1 MMEPNK
7 DTSLKLGE
15 RLIKVVD
22 SEECL
27 HIEHYLL
34 VNPVLVEEKQLYGV
48 EVRNVVDQTCFR
60 CEDLHTDRELVV
72 ALLEL
77 MLQGEVTPICAQDV
91 VYDWLVCQMT
101 LQW

>member
-27 HIEHYLL
+27 HIEYYLL
-34 VNPVLVEEKQLYGV
+34 VNPV
-48 EVRNVVDQTCFR
+48 
-60 CEDLHTDRELVV
+60 
-72 ALLEL
+72 
-77 MLQGEVTPICAQDV
+77 
-91 VYDWLVCQMT
+91 
-101 LQW
+101 